1 MPIKRIDEFPEGSGS
16 LTTDDIFLF
25 MDDPSG
31 SGVTKKISLSQISS
45 AIGGGGGGSSF
56 DAAVEWTSNHTLAD
70 GTRYLVNDLVYS
82 SGNLYRAKFDN
93 ESIPVTDTTYWENV
107 GSGYRLNIDGRDIP
121 NIPNPFDQNLNTT
134 DFPTFSG
141 VNLTN
146 NSSLAEGSYDSGIGG
161 NGGISLNCVVGYE
174 LNWQAGHL
182 RNIVTGDN
190 TGTPQVLYLDSPIT
204 YSPTVVSLGS
214 GVTNFTT
221 DAKAGE
227 IFDITLTQSGI
238 IQNPINPIDG
248 KTLRW
253 RVKQDGV
260 GNRSITLGNKFNIP
274 SSASSPLPWSTGVN
288 KMDVLAATY
297 HAGRDKWDIM
307 AFVPGY

>member
-1 MPIKRIDEFPEGSGS
+1 MSIKRINEFPEGSGS
-16 LTTDDIFLF
+16 LTNDDVFLF

-31 SGVTKKISLSQISS
+31 NGVTKKISLSQISS
-45 AIGGGGGGSSF
+45 AIGGGGGGSTF
-56 DAAVEWTSNHTLAD
+56 DAAVPWTANHTLVD
-70 GTRYLVNDLVYS
+70 GTRYLANDLVYS

-107 GSGYRLNIDGRDIP
+107 GPGYRLNIDGRDIP

-146 NSSLAEGSYDSGIGG
+146 NSSLAEGSFDSGVGG
-161 NGGISLNCVVGYE
+161 NGGISLNCTVGYE

-182 RNIVTGDN
+182 RNIVTGD
-190 TGTPQVLYLDSPIT
+190 GSGIPQVLYLDSPIT
-204 YSPTVVSLGS
+204 YSPTVVSL
-214 GVTNFTT
+214 TFNTT
-221 DAKAGE
+221 LNTDCALGE
-227 IFDITLTQSGI
+227 VFDVTLTDNVTLA
-238 IQNPINPIDG
+238 NPTNPVNG

-253 RVKQDGV
+253 RILQDGN
-260 GNRSITLGNKFNIP
+260 GNRGVTLGDKFVIP
-274 SSASSPLPWSTGVN
+274 SSATSPLPWSTAAN
-288 KMDVLAATY
+288 KMDIFAATY
-297 HAGRDKWDIM
+297 HSGRDKWDVV